1 MIVFFDHLSETMEED
16 WSLNCG
22 LHHLMVFFYCIKRG
36 MYRLRLCL
44 WLRFLWWWL
53 RHNYWHTDD
62 GVWAEVGVGW
72 EVSWTV
78 GCEFIGPVGCTWVVM
93 RDGDLSRSESRLRVF
108 LNFRLWIC
116 SMSWLYLSGCERW
129 RLSRSGSRPRA
140 FLNFRLWICC
150 TLVVLRDG
158 EEGCDVVRS
167 AGWEDKQGGALSW
180 GSICDAKLC
189 YISECE
195 FCFQAFT
202 YFMVL

>member
-1 MIVFFDHLSETMEED
+1 MIVYFDHLSETMEED

-78 GCEFIGPVGCTWVVM
+78 GCELVGLVGCTWVVM
-93 RDGDLSRSESRLRVF
+93 RDGEK
-108 LNFRLWIC
+108 
-116 SMSWLYLSGCERW
+116 
-129 RLSRSGSRPRA
+129 
-140 FLNFRLWICC
+140 
-150 TLVVLRDG
+150 
-158 EEGCDVVRS
+158 GCDVVRS
-167 AGWEDKQGGALSW
+167 AGSEDKQSGASGW
-180 GSICDAKLC
+180 GSVCDAKLC
-189 YISECE
+189 YINECE